1 MELMQTLGVDA
12 AEAGQVAVTAS
23 SGAGDGPD
31 SGATVVNGSAA
42 TLSAAVLGLQSEGA
56 SYLYFGHV
64 GQLLA
69 GEELARRGYIKL
81 ERRRPEGKGRPSETV
96 FISPAALLGAQ
107 GD

>member
-1 MELMQTLGVDA
+1 MRRVLCVLLAATLLLPLAGCRRDVAALPRGREIEDMELMQTLGVDA

-69 GEELARRGYIKL
+69 G
-81 ERRRPEGKGRPSETV
+81 
-96 FISPAALLGAQ
+96 
-107 GD
+107 